1 MFKTVFTKKVSG
13 ITRNHVGV
21 ENLQARRTTNRYG
34 RKGTMLSK
42 RVTKALLAVS
52 RVDQG
57 GTVINGKEYKGG
69 QFCPRQNIA

>member
-1 MFKTVFTKKVSG
+1 MEKTVFQKNVAG
-13 ITRNHVGV
+13 IIRNPVGA

-42 RVTKALLAVS
+42 RVTKSLLAVS